1 MPEFIFWLSLLIPF
15 YAYVG
20 FPVLLAMLARARTGD
35 TPPQP
40 AEPLSVSIIL
50 AAYNEAA
57 TIRQKLES
65 VLQQDY
71 QAQKLQIIVASDG
84 SSDDT
89 VALARSVDD
98 PRILVLD
105 LPRAGKHAT
114 LNSAISHASEDI
126 LVFTDVDNQWR
137 PDTLRHLLA
146 PFSDPEVGATC
157 GNALII
163 KQGQALS
170 QGDGMY
176 RHYEAWIRRSA
187 NALGCTLSADG
198 ALQALRRN
206 LFQTIPLDVN
216 DDFFL
221 ITCPAVQGKK
231 SIYVDAAQVYTE
243 GTDKAA
249 NQLRRRI
256 RITLGGLQS
265 LAYRKQLLNP
275 LRYGTYALVL
285 ISHKVI
291 RRFAPLSLLPL
302 LISSCLLWQQNLF
315 YALLCVAQLLAYG
328 IALTGLL
335 LPATRLP
342 RVFRIAG
349 FVVLSLYGMAAGLVQ
364 FLCGKRLKPWN
375 PQESR

>member
-1 MPEFIFWLSLLIPF
+1 MS
-15 YAYVG
+15 
-20 FPVLLAMLARARTGD
+20 T
-35 TPPQP
+35 
-40 AEPLSVSIIL
+40 
-50 AAYNEAA
+50 
-57 TIRQKLES
+57 
-65 VLQQDY
+65 QQTAD
-71 QAQKLQIIVASDG
+71 S
-84 SSDDT
+84 
-89 VALARSVDD
+89 R
-98 PRILVLD
+98 
-105 LPRAGKHAT
+105 
-114 LNSAISHASEDI
+114 
-126 LVFTDVDNQWR
+126 
-137 PDTLRHLLA
+137 
-146 PFSDPEVGATC
+146 
-157 GNALII
+157 
-163 KQGQALS
+163 
-170 QGDGMY
+170 
-176 RHYEAWIRRSA
+176 
-187 NALGCTLSADG
+187 GCTLSADG